1 MVRTPVVDGSME
13 GWYVS
18 NLAPLVF
25 VQKEDIAHVEGV
37 HHKQQQAR
45 FVDVPDIVAK
55 NEHKG

>member
-1 MVRTPVVDGSME
+1 MVDGSME